1 MLSFAVWAGN
11 YRAVHTTGDPER
23 SPCVT
28 HAPTVSGEQA
38 GNESETFFHD
48 LIGTGRTDA
57 TPVTQFVRRSPIM
70 PLDVV
75 APLLGKAFHP
85 SLLLEHL
92 SIACPNSHEPRAQ
105 AQHGGGRGLPL
116 RTLFWP
122 QKHQDSL
129 GQYGL
134 FLEVRDPSDGFR
146 E

>member
-1 MLSFAVWAGN
+1 M
-11 YRAVHTTGDPER
+11 
-23 SPCVT
+23 
-28 HAPTVSGEQA
+28 SGEQA

-75 APLLGKAFHP
+75 APLRGKAFHP

-105 AQHGGGRGLPL
+105 AQHGGGGGGAGGYPLERYFGLKNT
-116 RTLFWP
+116 R
-122 QKHQDSL
+122 DSL